1 MNMAIVLSHT
11 TAAECWRSGR
21 FDVSLGGP
29 SIARWHR
36 PAGSTQ
42 VETVAT
48 RFAMDRLDIAYAEM
62 FAFGGS
68 RTSDAFACRA
78 SARDVQALRS
88 DVLAFASDP
97 VHVLV
102 PGRSAA
108 HAMRGAACHVR
119 SAALPNGSLV
129 RALGNLLICSPE
141 LCFLQMASTM
151 PFHRLVKLGYELC
164 ALYTLQPDGA
174 AGYGRPLP
182 PTTVRAMER
191 YLERCTGMHGAATAR
206 KALRHVAVASGSPME
221 TALAIALCLPLRLG
235 GYGLPLPR
243 MNYRIEAR
251 RSDQST
257 SDKRYY
263 LCDLF
268 WPEANVAI
276 EYDSDLEHTGPA
288 RIAEDAQRRNDLTSL
303 GITTITATRG
313 QVMDTEKLSRI
324 AHQVGAMLNVRIR
337 DERGLNPREREQLLR
352 SLVTEHDLKASWTKA
367 RRISVSN

>member
-1 MNMAIVLSHT
+1 MPCA
-11 TAAECWRSGR
+11 
-21 FDVSLGGP
+21 
-29 SIARWHR
+29 
-36 PAGSTQ
+36 
-42 VETVAT
+42 
-48 RFAMDRLDIAYAEM
+48 
-62 FAFGGS
+62 
-68 RTSDAFACRA
+68 
-78 SARDVQALRS
+78 ALR
-88 DVLAFASDP
+88 ATCAP
-97 VHVLV
+97 PH
-102 PGRSAA
+102 
-108 HAMRGAACHVR
+108 CH
-119 SAALPNGSLV
+119 GSLV

-313 QVMDTEKLSRI
+313 QVMDAEKLSRI

-337 DERGLNPREREQLLR
+337 DERGWNPRERAQLLR

>member
-1 MNMAIVLSHT
+1 M
-11 TAAECWRSGR
+11 
-21 FDVSLGGP
+21 
-29 SIARWHR
+29 
-36 PAGSTQ
+36 
-42 VETVAT
+42 
-48 RFAMDRLDIAYAEM
+48 
-62 FAFGGS
+62 
-68 RTSDAFACRA
+68 
-78 SARDVQALRS
+78 
-88 DVLAFASDP
+88 
-97 VHVLV
+97 
-102 PGRSAA
+102 
-108 HAMRGAACHVR
+108 
-119 SAALPNGSLV
+119 

-268 WPEANVAI
+268 WP
-276 EYDSDLEHTGPA
+276 
-288 RIAEDAQRRNDLTSL
+288 
-303 GITTITATRG
+303 
-313 QVMDTEKLSRI
+313 
-324 AHQVGAMLNVRIR
+324 
-337 DERGLNPREREQLLR
+337 
-352 SLVTEHDLKASWTKA
+352 
-367 RRISVSN
+367 